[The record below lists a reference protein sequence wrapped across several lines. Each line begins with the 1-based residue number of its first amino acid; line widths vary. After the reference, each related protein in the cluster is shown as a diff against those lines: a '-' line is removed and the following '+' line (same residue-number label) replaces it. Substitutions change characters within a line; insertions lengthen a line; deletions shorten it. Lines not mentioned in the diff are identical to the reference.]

1 VVYYYLDA
9 SEQYFMSTPV
19 KEWSYLGYLETMQP
33 YFNSSKLKSLKSVWK
48 RRFNEQLKEIIK
60 HTDEERREAAS
71 VLVNQVCKRY
81 IGI

>member
-9 SEQYFMSTPV
+9 SEQYFMSIPV
-19 KEWSYLGYLETMQP
+19 KEWSYIGYLETMQL
-33 YFNSSKLKSLKSVWK
+33 YFDDSKLKSLKSVWK

-60 HTDEERREAAS
+60 RTDEERSEAAS
-71 VLVNQVCKRY
+71 VLINQVCSI